1 MNSNANN
8 SIVAMEQDELRKLV
22 TEVKETVATNVKQ
35 FSAADLWNIQRN
47 MRSAQK
53 VSRRKDIYA

>member
-22 TEVKETVATNVKQ
+22 TEVKERVASNVKQ